1 MIQFLMTESVNT
13 SEAELTTHII
23 FPTLDG
29 YPSMSQEAQTTE
41 ADPPRTQPTRE
52 KQVTIITRGLLRIAL
67 ALVGFLL
74 LLFAIGQAFG
84 LNLLGLFAEFTQT
97 WTGQWLLVA
106 AFALVLI
113 IIALKGWG
121 RTRAA

>member
-1 MIQFLMTESVNT
+1 MTESVNT